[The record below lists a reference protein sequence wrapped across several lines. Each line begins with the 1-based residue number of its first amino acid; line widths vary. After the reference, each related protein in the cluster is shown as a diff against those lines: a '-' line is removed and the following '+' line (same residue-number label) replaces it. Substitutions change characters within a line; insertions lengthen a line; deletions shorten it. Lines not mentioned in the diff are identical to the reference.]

1 MAVPLS
7 RSSIVRYSRLIRS
20 LYRRRRISRA
30 VFGSSFSRAVSDPL
44 ASSSSFVPRVR
55 LPHRRHLSP
64 ARVVI
69 ASLSSRP
76 SSRPGVEHGVAKSSV
91 SCRPLVVDKQAGWR
105 TSGAVSS
112 MSSMSS
118 MSSARARSSSPGVSS
133 HRSERAGRCHLCRGQ
148 VSRRRRVLAGCAG
161 ASRLCPLEEHQF
173 DIWMSQ
179 GSHHPRVPIAFS
191 C

>member
-161 ASRLCPLEEHQF
+161 ASPSLP
-173 DIWMSQ
+173 
-179 GSHHPRVPIAFS
+179 A
-191 C
+191 